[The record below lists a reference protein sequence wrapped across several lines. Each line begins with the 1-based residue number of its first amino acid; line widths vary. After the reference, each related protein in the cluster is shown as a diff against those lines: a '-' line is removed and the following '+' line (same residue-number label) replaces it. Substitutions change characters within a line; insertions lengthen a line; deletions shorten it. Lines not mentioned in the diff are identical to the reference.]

1 MSQYFQSAKE
11 VLAISFIPLTVLA
24 AAVFGLELLLVR

>member
-1 MSQYFQSAKE
+1 MSAFMQCAKE
-11 VLAISFIPLTVLA
+11 VLTLSVIPLAILA

>member
-1 MSQYFQSAKE
+1 MSVFMQSVRE
-11 VLAISFIPLTVLA
+11 VLTLSVIPLAILA

>member
-1 MSQYFQSAKE
+1 MSAFMQSVRE
-11 VLAISFIPLTVLA
+11 VLTLSVIPLAILA

>member
-1 MSQYFQSAKE
+1 MSPYFQSAKE
-11 VLAISFIPLTVLA
+11 VLAISVIPLAVLA